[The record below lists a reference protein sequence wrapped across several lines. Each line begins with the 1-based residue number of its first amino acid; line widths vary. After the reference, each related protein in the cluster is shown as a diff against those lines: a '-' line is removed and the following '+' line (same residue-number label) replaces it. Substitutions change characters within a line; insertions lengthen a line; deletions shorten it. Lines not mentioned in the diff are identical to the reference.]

1 MKKKTSAS
9 KNSPR
14 RRVLARVVAKDLKT
28 ASGSRHNGGGWHTFT
43 QCPLPCDFD
52 ID

>member
-14 RRVLARVVAKDLKT
+14 RRVLARVVAEDLKT
-28 ASGSRHNGGGWHTFT
+28 AHGSHHDGTWHTFT